1 MKKSSLTNFSG
12 IKTLM
17 FTALVMLFSNGL
29 MAQVTSSSITGT
41 VTDKKNGET
50 LIGASVIAIH
60 TPSGTRYGSI
70 TNESGRFFMPAVRV
84 GGPYSLT
91 VSFIGYKEST
101 EKGVYAALGS
111 AANVNIILAEDV
123 NVINEVVI
131 TASKSDVFSSNRTG
145 AASTVNSNQLA
156 ALPTTGARSI
166 NDFTKYNTQGDGRSF
181 NGQDSRL
188 NNITLDGSVFNN
200 GFGLGGA
207 AIAGGRTGSTA
218 FSLDAIEEIQVN
230 VAPFDIRQSGF
241 VGAGV
246 NAVTRSGTN
255 MIEGSVY
262 TSIRNQDLIGTKA
275 RALPV
280 TVNKFQENIYG
291 GRLGGAIIKNKLFY
305 FVNFETQRR
314 VDPGTP
320 YVANGSSNAGI
331 PTRVAKADLETLSAF
346 MRDKFQYET
355 GAYENFNY
363 KTNSDKFLVRM
374 DYNISD
380 VHKATVRYSQHN
392 SITDAPISN
401 SNSGNTAGN
410 GNRTLLSDGLSM
422 AFENSGYQIQD
433 NTKSIVGELNST
445 FGSKWSNTFI
455 ASYNY
460 QNEDRVYKSAVFP
473 TIDILNNGTTYMSV
487 GMDPFTPGNK
497 LDYTTRQFTDNLR
510 YYQGKNTFTLGAS
523 FERFTSNNS
532 FFPVSNGAYTFNS
545 VSDFYTAANSFL
557 TNPNDT
563 LKTSTARLQYRYSAL
578 PGGAEPLQK
587 LGVNTFSI
595 YGQVERQV
603 TARLNMTLGIRA
615 TTIAFDNTALTN
627 SYIKDSL
634 KFKDPTDGYKDI
646 SVNTG
651 LLPKTQ
657 VLFEPR
663 LGFNLDVMG
672 DKTLQVRGGTGMFTG
687 RPPFVWISNQV
698 GNNGI
703 LTNFLD
709 AGSQVRSLPDT
720 KGNRINPFN
729 PNPSVFTPA
738 TAEFSLANARRLTY
752 DLAYT
757 DESYRFP
764 QVWKTNIAVDYKL
777 PLGIVASV
785 EAMYNK
791 NINSV
796 IYYNNN
802 LGAPSTT
809 TEFGGPD
816 NRPRFGG
823 ATNGRIGS
831 ADTLG
836 AAIAAN
842 ARLNSNVLNLYT
854 MSTTNEGYNYLY
866 TLKLEKAMTKQWGG
880 MVAYTR
886 QVTKDLMSAGS
897 TAGGTFG
904 GLFQST
910 GPNNV
915 PLAFSDYDIPHRV
928 VGYLSY
934 RLGYGKLNP
943 FGGDIVF
950 SLGFQAAQS
959 SRYSYTIGGDMNGDG
974 ITNNDLVFVPNKAS
988 DLIFITNRINA
999 TNTTFTPQQ
1008 QAEAFEAFIAQD
1020 KYLSSR
1026 RGQYTERNGGLLP
1039 WLGRCDLSIA
1049 KNFALKFGENKNT
1062 LQFRVDITNFGNM
1075 LNKNWGVG
1083 QRNVGSRPLTFAGL
1097 GGADNKTPTYRLATQ
1112 TTSNPDGT
1120 SSTYLLRDTY
1130 INNNNLG
1137 DVYQIQLGL
1146 RYSFN

>member
-1 MKKSSLTNFSG
+1 MKKSSLTNFSS

-29 MAQVTSSSITGT
+29 FAQVTSSSIGGIIK
-41 VTDKKNGET
+41 DKKSGET
-50 LIGASVIAIH
+50 LIGASVIAVH
-60 TPSGTRYGSI
+60 VPSGTRYGSV
-70 TNESGRFFMPAVRV
+70 TNEDGRFFMPSVRV
-84 GGPYSLT
+84 GGPYKVT
-91 VSFIGYKEST
+91 VTFVGYKEQMQ
-101 EKGVYAALGS
+101 EGVFAALGTT
-111 AANVNIILAEDV
+111 ANVSMSISTDEAV
-123 NVINEVVI
+123 MQEVVI
-131 TASKSDVFSSNRTG
+131 TANKNDVFSSNRTG
-145 AASTVNSNQLA
+145 AASTVNSAQLA
-156 ALPTTGARSI
+156 ALPTVGARSI

-200 GFGLGGA
+200 GFGLGNS
-207 AIAGGRTGSTA
+207 AIAGGRTNSTA

-255 MIEGSVY
+255 QVSGSVY
-262 TSIRNQDLIGTKA
+262 TSVRNQDLIGTKA

-280 TVNKFQENIYG
+280 TVTKFQENIYG

-314 VDPGTP
+314 VDPATP
-320 YVANGSSNAGI
+320 YVASGSSNAGI
-331 PTRVAKADLETLSAF
+331 PTRVTKSDLETLSSF
-346 MRDKFQYET
+346 MRDKFGYET

-363 KTNSDKFLVRM
+363 KTKSDKFLVRM

-380 VHKATVRYSQHN
+380 VHKATLRYSQHN
-392 SITDAPISN
+392 SITDFPISN

-433 NTKSIVGELNST
+433 NTKSLVAELNST
-445 FGSKWSNTFI
+445 LGSKWSNTFI

-460 QNEDRVYKSAVFP
+460 QNEDRVYKAAVFP

-523 FERFTSNNS
+523 FERFTSNNL

-545 VSDFYTAANSFL
+545 LSDFYTAANSYL

-563 LKTSTARLQYRYSAL
+563 LKSSTARLQYRYSAL
-578 PGGAEPLQK
+578 PGGIEPLQK

-603 TARLNMTLGIRA
+603 TPRLNMTLGIRA
-615 TTIAFDNTALTN
+615 TTIAFDKTALTN
-627 SYIKDSL
+627 LYIKDSL
-634 KFKDPTDGYKDI
+634 KFKDPTDSYKDI

-657 VLFEPR
+657 TLLEPR
-663 LGFNLDVMG
+663 LGFNFDVMG

-709 AGSQVRSLPDT
+709 AGQVRGLVDS
-720 KGNRINPFN
+720 KGNRINPFS
-729 PNPSVFTPA
+729 PTPSVFTPA

-752 DLAYT
+752 DLSYT
-757 DESYRFP
+757 DENYKFP

-791 NINSV
+791 NINAV

-802 LGAPSTT
+802 LGDKSAATFS
-809 TEFGGPD
+809 GPD
-816 NRPRFGG
+816 TRPRFGA
-823 ATNGRIGS
+823 ATNQAVIGS
-831 ADTLG
+831 TTLG
-836 AAIAAN
+836 AANGVN
-842 ARLNSNVLNLYT
+842 ARLNANVLNLYT
-854 MSTTNEGYNYLY
+854 MGTTNEGYNYLY
-866 TLKLEKAMTKQWGG
+866 TLKLEKTMTKEWGG

-904 GLFQST
+904 GLFQSQ
-910 GPNNV
+910 GPNNA

-928 VGYLSY
+928 IGYLSY

-959 SRYSYTIGGDMNGDG
+959 SRFSYTIGGDMNGDG

-988 DLIFITNRINA
+988 DLLFTANRIAA

-1008 QAEAFEAFIAQD
+1008 QADAFEAFIAQD
-1020 KYLSSR
+1020 PYLSSR
-1026 RGQYTERNGGLLP
+1026 RGQYTERNAGLLP

-1062 LQFRVDITNFGNM
+1062 LQFRVDITNFGN
-1075 LNKNWGVG
+1075 LVNKNWGVG
-1083 QRNVGSRPLTFAGL
+1083 QRNTGRSPLAFAGL
-1097 GGADNKTPTYRLATQ
+1097 GGADGKTPVYRLATQ
-1112 TTSNPDGT
+1112 TVSNTDGS
-1120 SSTYLLRDTY
+1120 SSTYLLKNTY
-1130 INNNNLG
+1130 VNNNNLG

>member
-1 MKKSSLTNFSG
+1 MKKSFLTHFSS
-12 IKTLM
+12 IKALM
-17 FTALVMLFSNGL
+17 FTALVVLFGNTLS
-29 MAQVTSSSITGT
+29 AQVTSSSIGG
-41 VTDKKNGET
+41 VISDKKSGET
-50 LIGASVIAIH
+50 LIGASVIAVH
-60 TPSGTRYGSI
+60 TPSGTRYGSV
-70 TNESGRFFMPAVRV
+70 TNENGRFFLPAVRV
-84 GGPYSLT
+84 GGPYKIT
-91 VSFIGYKEST
+91 VSFVGYKEQSQ
-101 EKGVYAALGS
+101 EGVYANLGTT
-111 AANVNIILAEDV
+111 ATVNLAVSTDEAV
-123 NVINEVVI
+123 MQEVVV
-131 TASKSDVFSSNRTG
+131 TANKNDVFSSNRTG
-145 AASTVNSNQLA
+145 AASTVNSAQLA
-156 ALPTTGARSI
+156 ALPTVGARSI

-200 GFGLGGA
+200 GFGLGTSA
-207 AIAGGRTGSTA
+207 VAGGRTNSTA

-255 MIEGSVY
+255 QLSGSVY
-262 TSIRNQDLIGTKA
+262 TSVRNQDLIGNKA

-280 TVNKFQENIYG
+280 TVTKFQENIYG
-291 GRLGGAIIKNKLFY
+291 GRLGGALIKNKLFY

-314 VDPGTP
+314 VDPATQF
-320 YVANGSSNAGI
+320 VANGSSNTGT
-331 PTRVAKADLETLSAF
+331 PTRVTKSDLETLSSF
-346 MRDKFQYET
+346 MRDKFGYET

-363 KTNSDKFLVRM
+363 KVNSDKFLIRM
-374 DYNISD
+374 DYNLSD
-380 VHKATVRYSQHN
+380 AHKATLRYSQHN
-392 SITDAPISN
+392 SIADFPISN

-410 GNRTLLSDGLSM
+410 GNRTNLSESM

-433 NTKSIVGELNST
+433 NTKSLVAELNST
-445 FGSKWSNTFI
+445 LGSKLSNTFI

-460 QNEDRVYKSAVFP
+460 QNEDRVYKSVVFP

-523 FERFTSNNS
+523 FERFTSNNL

-545 VSDFYTAANSFL
+545 LSDFYTAANSYL
-557 TNPNDT
+557 ANPNDT
-563 LKTSTARLQYRYSAL
+563 LKSTTARLQYRYSAL
-578 PGGAEPLQK
+578 PGGVEPLQK
-587 LGVNTFSI
+587 LGVNTFSL

-603 TARLNMTLGIRA
+603 TSRLNMTLGLRA
-615 TTIAFDNTALTN
+615 TTISFDKTALTN
-627 SYIKDSL
+627 PYIKDSL
-634 KFKDPTDGYKDI
+634 LFQDATKNYANI

-657 VLFEPR
+657 TLWEPR

-672 DKTLQVRGGTGMFTG
+672 DKTIQVRGGTGMFTG

-709 AGSQVRSLPDT
+709 AGQVRGLADS
-720 KGNRINPFN
+720 KGNKINPFS
-729 PNPSVFTPA
+729 PTPSVFTPA
-738 TAEFSLANARRLTY
+738 TAEFSLANAKKLSY
-752 DLAYT
+752 DLSYT
-757 DESYRFP
+757 DENYKFP

-791 NINSV
+791 NLNAI

-802 LGAPSTT
+802 LGAASTT
-809 TEFGGPD
+809 TGFSGPD
-816 NRPRFGG
+816 NRPRFGA
-823 ATNGRIGS
+823 ATTQAAIGS
-831 ADTLG
+831 TTLG
-836 AAIAAN
+836 AANAVN
-842 ARLNSNVLNLYT
+842 ARLNANVLNLYT
-854 MSTTNEGYNYLY
+854 MATSNEGYNYLY
-866 TLKLEKAMTKQWGG
+866 TFKLEKAMTKEWGG

-904 GLFQST
+904 GLFQSQ
-910 GPNNV
+910 GPNSA

-928 VGYLSY
+928 VGYASY
-934 RLGYGKLNP
+934 RLGYGKYNP

-959 SRYSYTIGGDMNGDG
+959 SRFSYTIGGDMNGDG
-974 ITNNDLVFVPNKAS
+974 ISGNDLLFVPSKAS
-988 DLIFITNRINA
+988 DLIFTSNRVAA

-1008 QAEAFEAFIAQD
+1008 QADAFDAFIAQD
-1020 KYLSSR
+1020 PYLSSR
-1026 RGQYTERNGGLLP
+1026 RGQYTERNAGLLP

-1062 LQFRVDITNFGNM
+1062 LQFRVDITNFGN
-1075 LNKNWGVG
+1075 LLSKNWGVG
-1083 QRNVGSRPLTFAGL
+1083 QRNTGRIPLAFAGL
-1097 GGADNKTPTYRLATQ
+1097 GGADGKTPVYRLATQ
-1112 TTSNPDGT
+1112 TVSNTDGT
-1120 SSTYLLRDTY
+1120 SSTYLLTNTY
-1130 INNNNLG
+1130 VNNASLG